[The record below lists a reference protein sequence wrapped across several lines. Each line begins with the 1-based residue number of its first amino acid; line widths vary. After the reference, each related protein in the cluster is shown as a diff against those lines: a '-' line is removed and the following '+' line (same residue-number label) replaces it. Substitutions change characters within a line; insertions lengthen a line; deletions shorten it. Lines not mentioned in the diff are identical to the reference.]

1 MNLLRLWNS
10 LFDVKGNTVLPMKQI
25 ITGSTISSPVKV
37 CMAVNGVE
45 VQPAKKGVNPGK
57 GHHHLLN

>member
-25 ITGSTISSPVKV
+25 ITVKILKNFNSS
-37 CMAVNGVE
+37 
-45 VQPAKKGVNPGK
+45 
-57 GHHHLLN
+57 LI